1 MRHYPLRPDRPAR
14 AIAGH
19 ARCRKRILACY
30 AEARAQHPTT
40 SQETAMQTMQAMYDA
55 RRCSA
60 VDALDHLRDGDMIIV
75 PTGVGEPPTLLEA
88 LSQHH
93 RRFTGVQV
101 AQILAMRKFGYFAR
115 ECHAHVRHTALFFG
129 GASRSGG
136 QGGWCDFIP
145 NYFSE
150 IPTLIERGLMP
161 ADVVFAMASTMS
173 ASGHF
178 ALSLGCDYTMAAV
191 ARARAVVLEVNPHV
205 PFTHGQ
211 CHVHVSQV
219 TALVESD
226 EAILEVGLP
235 AIGPVQE
242 AIGRLVAE
250 HIEDG
255 STLQIGYGG
264 IPDAVVMQL
273 ADKRDLGIHTE
284 MIGDGILR
292 LVEAGA
298 VNNSKKTLLPGKMV
312 ATFALGSRR
321 LYEFMHQ
328 NPMLEMHPSNFT
340 NDPYVAGQNDKLV
353 TINASLQVDLL
364 GQCGSESIGHLPYS
378 GTGGQVDFVRAA
390 NRSRGGQSFI
400 VLPSTA
406 REGAVSR
413 IVPTLSPG
421 THATTSKNDVNYVVT
436 EWGVA
441 QLRGKSAK
449 GRAQALIAIAHPDF
463 RPWLREEAKRMCVFS

>member
-1 MRHYPLRPDRPAR
+1 
-14 AIAGH
+14 
-19 ARCRKRILACY
+19 
-30 AEARAQHPTT
+30 
-40 SQETAMQTMQAMYDA
+40 MQTMQEMYRA
-55 RRCSA
+55 RRGSA
-60 VDALDHLRDGDMIIV
+60 FDALDHVRDGDMIIV
-75 PTGVGEPPTLLEA
+75 PTGVGEPPTLLHA
-88 LSQHH
+88 LSDEC
-93 RRFTGVQV
+93 RSFTDVQV
-101 AQILAMRKFGYFAR
+101 AQILAMRKFGYFAPESR
-115 ECHAHVRHTALFFG
+115 PHVRHAALFFG
-129 GASRSGG
+129 GASRTGG

-150 IPTLIERGLMP
+150 IPTLIERGQMP
-161 ADVVFAMASTMS
+161 ADVVFALASPMS

-178 ALSLGCDYTMAAV
+178 ALSLGTDYTMAAV
-191 ARARAVVLEVNPHV
+191 AKARAVVLEVNPHV

-211 CHVHVSQV
+211 CHVHISQV
-219 TALVESD
+219 TALVESED
-226 EAILEVGLP
+226 PIMEVGLP
-235 AIGPVQE
+235 RIGPVQE

-273 ADKRDLGIHTE
+273 TDKRDLGIHTE
-284 MIGDGILR
+284 MIGDGILT
-292 LVEAGA
+292 LVESGA
-298 VNNSKKTLLPGKMV
+298 VTNRRKTLMPGKMV

-321 LYEFMHQ
+321 LYDFMHH

-340 NDPYVAGQNDKLV
+340 NDPYIAGQNDKLV
-353 TINASLQVDLL
+353 SINASLQVDLL

-390 NRSRGGQSFI
+390 NRSRGGKSFI

-406 REGAVSR
+406 KDGTVSR

-421 THATTSKNDVNYVVT
+421 THATTSKNDVNYIVT

-449 GRAQALIAIAHPDF
+449 QRARELIAIAHPDF
-463 RPWLREEAKRMCVFS
+463 RPWLREEADRMCVF